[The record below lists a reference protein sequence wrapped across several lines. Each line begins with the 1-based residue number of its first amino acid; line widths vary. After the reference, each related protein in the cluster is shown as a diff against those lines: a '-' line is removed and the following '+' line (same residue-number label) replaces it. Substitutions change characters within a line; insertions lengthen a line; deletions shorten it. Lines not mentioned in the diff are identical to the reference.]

1 VKKHDYVF
9 KREKKLKHFSRI
21 IFAGRQNT
29 FVPWDMLV
37 CLALSP
43 RAGYTESP
51 LFPNQVFTLH
61 SFSNLDCKLFVSH
74 IRLNSFFPSVRCSF
88 GRKRR
93 SKNFLFSLNVL
104 RGLCELREKV
114 CSTSWQNFIMFR
126 LKIKFVYLNLLFWLL
141 REYKIHCRHNLILP
155 ICSLNVFVWCLL
167 FSFYRLCRRET
178 EKREKR
184 MKEAIAMPCT
194 TCRLCCLEQEE
205 PQGK

>member
-1 VKKHDYVF
+1 
-9 KREKKLKHFSRI
+9 
-21 IFAGRQNT
+21 
-29 FVPWDMLV
+29 MLV

-74 IRLNSFFPSVRCSF
+74 IRFNSFFRLFVSFGSF

-126 LKIKFVYLNLLFWLL
+126 LKIKFVYLNLLF
-141 REYKIHCRHNLILP
+141 
-155 ICSLNVFVWCLL
+155 
-167 FSFYRLCRRET
+167 
-178 EKREKR
+178 
-184 MKEAIAMPCT
+184 
-194 TCRLCCLEQEE
+194 
-205 PQGK
+205 